1 MTATDPVVSQVLLG
15 VLVAYIL
22 QWLKNAPWF
31 PVLTE
36 RSTKAWKVTLSCLV
50 AVMSAMGLGYS
61 FDPVA
66 GTILITGVSA
76 ASVWNALTVFGISL
90 LSQHGAYEMLINKP
104 GKKD

>member
-1 MTATDPVVSQVLLG
+1 MEVNDPVVSQILLG
-15 VLVAYIL
+15 TLVAYIF
-22 QWLKNAPWF
+22 QWLKKAPWF

-36 RSTKAWKVTLSCLV
+36 QSTKLWKFTLSCLV
-50 AVMSAMGLGYS
+50 AVMSALGLGYS

-76 ASVWNALTVFGISL
+76 ASMWNALVAFGVSL

-104 GKKD
+104 GLKK